1 MVTTNTSDK
10 GNFYVHTSDPAGS
23 WSDPLWVE
31 QGGIDPDIFFDDDGK
46 IYFVSANS
54 GIYLSELDI
63 KTGKLL
69 TQPRLIWNGTGGRH
83 AEAPHI
89 YKKDGFYYLLLAEG
103 GTEYGHKATIGRS
116 KNIYGPYDSN
126 PANPILTHINQ
137 TGAYSPIQGTGHAD
151 FIQAHDGSWWV
162 VFLGFR
168 PQSYTHHV
176 LGRET
181 FLAPM
186 VWSENAWPVVNGDG
200 TVAVNMTCNT
210 LPQVK
215 VGEKPLK
222 DDFTG
227 DKPGNEWNY
236 INNPVQ
242 QNYSLSERKGFLRL
256 KASDVK
262 LKDSAS
268 PTFLC
273 RRQQHFDFSATT
285 LLDFAHLLNGS
296 EAGISVYMSTNY
308 HYDLFVKN
316 DNGKNLLTLTYALGM
331 LDHQEI
337 QIPVAGTSVYLKVT
351 GESDYYSFYY
361 SENNID
367 YELLGM
373 VDTRFISSETAG
385 GFTGAYIGL
394 FAQSDNTNASYADFD
409 WFEYAPLIK

>member
-1 MVTTNTSDK
+1 MLFRS
-10 GNFYVHTSDPAGS
+10 
-23 WSDPLWVE
+23 
-31 QGGIDPDIFFDDDGK
+31 
-46 IYFVSANS
+46 
-54 GIYLSELDI
+54 
-63 KTGKLL
+63 GKLL

-256 KASDVK
+256 KASDMK

-273 RRQQHFDFSATT
+273 RRQQIGR
-285 LLDFAHLLNGS
+285 AH
-296 EAGISVYMSTNY
+296 V
-308 HYDLFVKN
+308 
-316 DNGKNLLTLTYALGM
+316 
-331 LDHQEI
+331 
-337 QIPVAGTSVYLKVT
+337 
-351 GESDYYSFYY
+351 
-361 SENNID
+361 
-367 YELLGM
+367 
-373 VDTRFISSETAG
+373 
-385 GFTGAYIGL
+385 
-394 FAQSDNTNASYADFD
+394 
-409 WFEYAPLIK
+409 